1 MTVSMVFTDIKREN
15 MNYLANMVNPQN
27 NYQQPNWQG
36 FGQGQ
41 NIFGG
46 GNFMQNHPRIAQNNP
61 DLAQYWNQPQGQQAQ
76 GQGSPSFGQMPAN
89 MPRQFQPPQGQGFQG
104 RGNMNWT
111 GGDPNFDERTG
122 QPRQFNSI
130 YG

>member
-15 MNYLANMVNPQN
+15 MNYLANMIGGQH
-27 NYQQPNWQG
+27 NYQRPNWQG
-36 FGQGQ
+36 FGQG
-41 NIFGG
+41 GG
-46 GNFMQNHPRIAQNNP
+46 SFMQQA
-61 DLAQYWNQPQGQQAQ
+61 PQQ
-76 GQGSPSFGQMPAN
+76 G
-89 MPRQFQPPQGQGFQG
+89 FQPPQGMPANHPRLPRQG
-104 RGNMNWT
+104 MNWG